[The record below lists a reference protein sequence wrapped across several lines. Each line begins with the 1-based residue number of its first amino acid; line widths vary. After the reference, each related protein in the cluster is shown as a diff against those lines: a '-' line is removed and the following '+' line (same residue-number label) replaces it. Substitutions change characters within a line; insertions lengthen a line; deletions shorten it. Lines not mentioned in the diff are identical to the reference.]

1 MKKTI
6 ILISVSAALIFLPLK
21 SYAAATAT
29 STPETP
35 LEIYGQWN
43 GLEAVEILESPYSQT
58 SLKKLIRQLSDDAE
72 KTVKIPVLFGV
83 YRMHLKPNFGEWRGN
98 GRTHEGLDIVVPK
111 GAPIVSPTGAVVL
124 SAGTG
129 ASSGKTVSTA
139 NPGGETFVYMHLDS
153 IANVKSGD
161 ILEPGDLIGFAGNS
175 GNAAGGAAH
184 LHFEI
189 RHNGATDPY
198 PRLLTDFTFKEKI
211 SFVSKILEQSNDET
225 ALAAFLAANYAT
237 ELYAAQNSGV
247 ALPKKIALALSAGL
261 KNTLSLGARNA
272 SVAALQTFLINQGKG
287 PAANALACYGPTG
300 YFGKVTE
307 AALVEYKSFTKI
319 SPADGTCVI
328 PKDNDFSVVLAAA
341 ARPLLT
347 NSTAPSID
355 DLKAMIARLKAQ
367 ISALQEQLARLNSQS
382 KTRIN

>member
-29 STPETP
+29 STPETS

-43 GLEAVEILESPYSQT
+43 GLEAVEILESPYSKT
-58 SLKKLIRQLSDDAE
+58 SLKKLIRQLSDEAE

-83 YRMHLKPNFGEWRGN
+83 YRMHLKPNFGEYRGS
-98 GRTHEGLDIVVPK
+98 GRTHEGLDIAVPK

-198 PRLLTDFTFKEKI
+198 PRLLTDFTFKKKI
-211 SFVSKILEQSNDET
+211 SFVSKILNGSKNEKN
-225 ALAAFLAANYAT
+225 LAAFLIDNYSA
-237 ELYAAQNSGV
+237 ELFAAQKEGIV
-247 ALPKKIALALSAGL
+247 LPDSLLAGL
-261 KNTLSLGARNA
+261 SGGANNLLSLGTSNA
-272 SVAALQTFLINQGKG
+272 SVSALQTFLIKQ
-287 PAANALACYGPTG
+287 NAGASAKNLACAGPTG
-300 YFGKVTE
+300 YFGKLTQ
-307 AALVEYKSFTKI
+307 AALIEYQSWAGIT
-319 SPADGTCVI
+319 PASGTCQI
-328 PKDNDFSVVLAAA
+328 PKNNDFVSVLAANSGA
-341 ARPLLT
+341 AKA
-347 NSTAPSID
+347 SVSGTAMLSIE
-355 DLKAMIARLKAQ
+355 DLKTEIFKLQTLILKLQ
-367 ISALQEQLARLNSQS
+367 IQLIQLKLASAS
-382 KTRIN
+382 